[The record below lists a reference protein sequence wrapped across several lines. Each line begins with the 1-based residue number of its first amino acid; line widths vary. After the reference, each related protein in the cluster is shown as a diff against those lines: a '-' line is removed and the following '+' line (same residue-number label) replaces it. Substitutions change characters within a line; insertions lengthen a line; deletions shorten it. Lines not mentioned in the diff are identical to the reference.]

1 MYVSINKFISF
12 QNDFNSLSQLCHGMD
27 KRHFLISNV
36 FHRQHNAV
44 KGSMLLMSYRLNRP
58 APDGT
63 GLNHSTN
70 IIPTNAL

>member
-12 QNDFNSLSQLCHGMD
+12 QNYFNILSQLCQGMD

-36 FHRQHNAV
+36 FHRQHNTII
-44 KGSMLLMSYRLNRP
+44 GSMWLMSYRLNRP

-63 GLNHSTN
+63 GLNHATN